1 VKGVQGIQ
9 TTLPIGSVV
18 QGRYRI
24 EGLLGKG
31 GFGAVYLVRD
41 QRVRG
46 NLFALKELIDPSKKE
61 RERFTFE
68 GEVLKRLDHR
78 ALPRVYRAFE
88 DDQNMRAYI
97 LMDYIEGPN
106 LEMLR
111 LQQPEKR
118 FTLPQTLKMMAPIVS
133 AIMYLHKQ
141 KPPIVHRDIKPSN
154 IIVPPTGDEAVLVDF
169 GIAKEYDK
177 DATTTAVRRCSPG
190 YGAPEQ
196 YAMGTNPRTDIYG
209 LAATLYVLL
218 TGVVPADAFHRMTQI
233 GSNEVDPLE
242 PVTRYVPEIPEEV
255 ANVIQR
261 AMAVNSN
268 DRYASVEEFW
278 KALKDSA
285 GEDTMPR
292 LAAVSAPPA
301 EGVVP
306 DTTTAPTMVI
316 TRDRSYARRGRKA
329 ALLLLLVALVAVLLL
344 GGLFLGPTLLENASN
359 TGNRGTTS
367 TPPRSATH
375 AATAPAT
382 HATATPASPATT
394 TPATTTPA
402 AHATATATAT
412 PSTTYPRLA
421 ATYQGN
427 LTDQYTSPPVTTTMS
442 LSRILQNGATINGY
456 FTVGSELQGNGN
468 FQGQV
473 SGNNKIQFTVQSY
486 AGHPPLFF
494 QGNIQKDGSMS
505 GTYCSYVNGHCDQ
518 TAGGYGTWSV
528 APPNSGSSS
537 SIAFPAIALLPS
549 TEQEQFP
556 PA

>member
-9 TTLPIGSVV
+9 TTLPTGSVV
-18 QGRYRI
+18 QGRYRV
-24 EGLLGKG
+24 ENLLGKG

-46 NLFALKELIDPSKKE
+46 NLFALKELIDSSKKE

-68 GEVLKRLDHR
+68 GEVLKRLDHP

-97 LMDYIEGPN
+97 LMDYIEGPT

-118 FTLPQTLKMMAPIVS
+118 FALPQTLKMMAPIVS
-133 AIMYLHKQ
+133 AVMYLHKQ
-141 KPPIVHRDIKPSN
+141 NPPIVHRDIKPSN
-154 IIVPPTGDEAVLVDF
+154 IIVPPRADEAVLVDF

-196 YAMGTNPRTDIYG
+196 YATGTNLRTDIYG
-209 LAATLYVLL
+209 LAATIYALL

-242 PVTRYVPEIPEEV
+242 PVTRYAPEISEEV
-255 ANVIQR
+255 AKVIQR

-268 DRYASVEEFW
+268 ERYASVEEFW

-292 LAAVSAPPA
+292 LAAVSPTLA
-301 EGVVP
+301 ERAVP
-306 DTTTAPTMVI
+306 DTTTAPTVVI
-316 TRDRSYARRGRKA
+316 TRDRGYARRGRKA

-344 GGLFLGPTLLENASN
+344 GGLFLGPGLLENASN
-359 TGNRGTTS
+359 AGHPGAAS
-367 TPPRSATH
+367 TPPQSATH
-375 AATAPAT
+375 VATAPAT
-382 HATATPASPATT
+382 HATATTASQATT
-394 TPATTTPA
+394 TPGAQA
-402 AHATATATAT
+402 SATATAM
-412 PSTTYPRLA
+412 PPTTYPRLVA
-421 ATYQGN
+421 SYQGS
-427 LTDQYTSPPVTTTMS
+427 LTDLYSSPPVTTTMS
-442 LSRILQNGATINGY
+442 LSQMRQNGASISGY
-456 FTVGSELQGNGN
+456 FTVGPQLQGNGN

-473 SGNNKIQFTVQSY
+473 SSDNKIQFLVQSY

-494 QGNIQKDGSMS
+494 QGKIQADGSMS

-518 TAGGYGTWSV
+518 SAGGYGNWSV
-528 APPNSGSSS
+528 GPPNSGLSS
-537 SIAFPAIALLPS
+537 SIAFPAIALLS
-549 TEQEQFP
+549 TEQKQFV

>member
-1 VKGVQGIQ
+1 MKGVQGIR

-24 EGLLGKG
+24 EDLLGKG

-46 NLFALKELIDPSKKE
+46 NLFALKELIDSSKKE

-68 GEVLKRLDHR
+68 GEVLKRLDHP

-88 DDQNMRAYI
+88 DDRNMRAYI

-106 LEMLR
+106 LEILR

-118 FTLPQTLKMMAPIVS
+118 FTLSQALKMMAPIVS
-133 AIMYLHKQ
+133 AVVYLHRQ
-141 KPPIVHRDIKPSN
+141 NPPIVHRDIKPSN
-154 IIVPPTGDEAVLVDF
+154 IIVPPAGDETVLVDF

-196 YAMGTNPRTDIYG
+196 YAVGTNPHTDIYG

-242 PVTRYVPEIPEEV
+242 PVTRYASEVPEEV
-255 ANVIQR
+255 AQVIQH
-261 AMAVNSN
+261 AMAINSN

-292 LAAVSAPPA
+292 LAAVPQSRPA
-301 EGVVP
+301 GT
-306 DTTTAPTMVI
+306 DTPRVATAPTVVV
-316 TRDRSYARRGRKA
+316 TRDRDTARGRRRA
-329 ALLLLLVALVAVLLL
+329 VLLLLLIALVVLLLL
-344 GGLFLGPTLLENASN
+344 GGLFSGPGLLENGSN
-359 TGNRGTTS
+359 TGHPGTAS

-375 AATAPAT
+375 VVTAPGTHTTAT
-382 HATATPASPATT
+382 PTSPATATPT
-394 TPATTTPA
+394 

-412 PSTTYPRLA
+412 PSATYPRLA

-427 LTDQYTSPPVTTTMS
+427 ITDQYPPSPVTTTMS
-442 LSRILQNGATINGY
+442 LSRIEQNGANISGY

-468 FQGQV
+468 FQGKV
-473 SGNNKIQFTVQSY
+473 SSDNKIQFTVQSY
-486 AGHPPLFF
+486 GGHPPLFF

-528 APPNSGSSS
+528 GPPNSGSSS
-537 SIAFPAIALLPS
+537 SIGIILALSWYWCGSAAPGI
-549 TEQEQFP
+549 
-556 PA
+556 